1 MTEPTQPTIQTF
13 INRWQASGAAERANY
28 QLFLAEL
35 CDVIGVAHPQPAVE
49 SPHENAYVFEKR
61 VPSAHG
67 TTNFIDLYK
76 RSCFVLEAKQG
87 SDKAET
93 GRLEFSQAALQ
104 RRKQRKTGT
113 AVRGTKSWDTAMEK
127 ARQQAQTYARGLPS
141 NEIADGR
148 PPFIIIV
155 DVGNT
160 IALYSEFSRTG
171 GNYIPFPDPSSYRL
185 KLDDLHDGNVRQ
197 LLKQVWDDP
206 MSLDPSRRSA
216 KVTREI
222 AARLA
227 ALAKSLEGSHDAETV
242 AHFLMRCLFTMFAE
256 DVGLLPERS
265 FFQLLDDIRQDPPSF
280 KPMLEHLWQTMNTG
294 GFSVILRRQIPKFN
308 GGLFAEQ
315 DALPLTLPQ
324 IELLVEAA
332 KADWRDVEPAI
343 FGTLL
348 ERALDKNERHKLGAH
363 YTPRAYVERLVKPT
377 IIEPLRA
384 EWESVQAAALL
395 QADSDQPDKAIAEVE
410 AFHRRLATIRVL
422 DPACGSGNF
431 LYVTLE
437 QLKRLEGEVLNTLEE
452 LGEGQM
458 KLEMAGV
465 TVSPEQFLG
474 IEVNPRAA
482 AIAELVLWIGYLQ
495 WHVRTRGSAPHA
507 EPIIRDF
514 HNIECRDAV
523 LAWDRV
529 EPLLDENGRPVTRWD
544 GQTTKPHPV
553 TGEPVPD
560 ETARIP
566 AYRYLNPR
574 PAAWPDADF
583 VVGNPPFIGIA
594 RMREALGD
602 GYTESLRRTYKS
614 LPDSIDLVMYWWHAA
629 AELTQQGKLQRFGL
643 ITTNSLRQTFNRRVL
658 QTFLDAKN
666 PLSLTFAIPDHPW
679 VDAGEGADVRIA
691 MTVAESGD
699 KSGLLRKVISEKPS
713 ERDDADILFSENK
726 GKIQADLTIGAN
738 VAGAISLRANEG
750 ISNRG
755 FELGSAGFIVTP
767 EQANNLGLGNKESLE
782 NHIRPYLNGRDL
794 AQTSRNVMAIDL
806 HDLSEQDVRSKFP
819 EVYQWLFERVKPQ
832 RDQNRDKRLKE
843 YWWLHRR
850 SRQDLRDMLD
860 GLERFI
866 STIETS
872 KHRFF
877 VFLDKSILPDNK
889 LVNIALDDSYFL
901 GVLSSKIHVAWAL
914 AAGSRLGVG
923 NDPVYVKTN
932 CFEAFPFPDASE
944 TQKARIRALAE
955 QLDAHRKRQ
964 QAQHPNLTLTDMY
977 NVLEKVRDIDNAAV
991 GARRDAPLPTLS
1003 PKEKQI
1009 YEQGLIAILK
1019 QLHDDLDDAVFAAYG
1034 WPSPSPSTSSGAG
1047 SGSGVAEPAEARVAE
1062 PAEALTDEEILQHLV
1077 DLNAERAAE
1086 EANGLVRWLRPEYQ
1100 APDEVQPQQATLL
1113 DVTVTSEVTVT
1124 PDQKQDWPKALK
1136 DRATAVRT
1144 VLAGFGSPVSV
1155 EMVAEGFNG
1164 RRTQKR
1170 LAEVEEILEMLAE
1183 LGQIVENEGKFA
1195 V

>member
-1 MTEPTQPTIQTF
+1 MNQLYNKVTMANNESLLKRDTVNLSGLIQTF

-49 SPHENAYVFEKR
+49 APHENAYVFEKR

-87 SDKAET
+87 SDKADKQPP
-93 GRLEFSQAALQ
+93 EFSQAALQ
-104 RRKQRKTGT
+104 RRQQRKTGT

-127 ARQQAQTYARGLPS
+127 ALQQAQTYARSLPGD
-141 NEIADGR
+141 EIQR
-148 PPFIIIV
+148 PSPFILVV
-155 DVGNT
+155 DVGNS

-185 KLDDLHDGNVRQ
+185 KLDDLHDANVRQ

-216 KVTREI
+216 RVTREI

-227 ALAKSLEGSHDAETV
+227 ALARSLEGNAEPETV

-256 DVGLLPERS
+256 DVGLLPERG
-265 FFQLLDDIRQDPPSF
+265 FTQLLDDMRHDPPSF
-280 KPMLEHLWQTMNTG
+280 QPMLEHLWQTMNTG

-308 GGLFAEQ
+308 GGLFAEPK
-315 DALPLTLPQ
+315 ALPLTLPQ

-363 YTPRAYVERLVKPT
+363 YTPRAYVERLVQPT
-377 IIEPLRA
+377 IIEPLRD
-384 EWESVQAAALL
+384 EWNSVKTAAALY
-395 QADSDQPDKAIAEVE
+395 ADAHQPDKAVAEVE
-410 AFHRRLATIRVL
+410 TFHRRLATIRIL
-422 DPACGSGNF
+422 DPACGTGNF

-458 KLEMAGV
+458 KLEMAGI
-465 TVSPEQFLG
+465 TVSPQQFLG

-495 WHVRTRGSAPHA
+495 WHYRTRGSAPHA
-507 EPIIRDF
+507 EPIIKDF

-523 LAWDRV
+523 LAWDRI

-544 GQTTKPHPV
+544 GRSTKPHPI

-566 AYRYLNPR
+566 AERYINPR
-574 PAAWPDADF
+574 PAEWPKADF

-594 RMREALGD
+594 RMRDALGD
-602 GYTESLRRTYKS
+602 GYTESLRRTYQS
-614 LPDSIDLVMYWWHAA
+614 LPDSIDLVMYWWHVA

-658 QTFLDAKN
+658 QTFLEGQN
-666 PLSLTFAIPDHPW
+666 QLSLTFAIPDHPW
-679 VDAGEGADVRIA
+679 VDAAEGAAVRIA

-699 KSGLLRKVISEKPS
+699 KIGSLRTVVSEQPS
-713 ERDDADILFSENK
+713 ERDDADIVFAEKK
-726 GKIQADLTIGAN
+726 GAIQADLTIGAN
-738 VAGAISLRANEG
+738 VAGAVTIRANEG

-755 FELGSAGFIVTP
+755 FELGSAGFIVTL
-767 EQANNLGLGNKESLE
+767 EQASNLGLGNRESLE

-794 AQTSRNVMAIDL
+794 AQTSRNMMVIDL

-832 RDQNRDKRLKE
+832 RDQNRDPRLKE

-860 GLERFI
+860 GVERFI

-877 VFLDKSILPDNK
+877 VFLNKSILPDNK
-889 LVNIALDDSYFL
+889 LVNIALDDAYFL
-901 GVLSSKIHVAWAL
+901 GVLSSRIHVTWVL
-914 AAGSRLGVG
+914 AAGSTLEDR
-923 NDPVYVKTN
+923 PVYVKTT
-932 CFEAFPFPDASE
+932 CFENFPFPDATE
-944 TQKARIRALAE
+944 AQKRASANWPSSSTPTASGSRRSILA
-955 QLDAHRKRQ
+955 
-964 QAQHPNLTLTDMY
+964 
-977 NVLEKVRDIDNAAV
+977 
-991 GARRDAPLPTLS
+991 
-1003 PKEKQI
+1003 
-1009 YEQGLIAILK
+1009 
-1019 QLHDDLDDAVFAAYG
+1019 
-1034 WPSPSPSTSSGAG
+1034 SPSPTCTTSWKKS
-1047 SGSGVAEPAEARVAE
+1047 
-1062 PAEALTDEEILQHLV
+1062 
-1077 DLNAERAAE
+1077 
-1086 EANGLVRWLRPEYQ
+1086 
-1100 APDEVQPQQATLL
+1100 AP
-1113 DVTVTSEVTVT
+1113 
-1124 PDQKQDWPKALK
+1124 
-1136 DRATAVRT
+1136 
-1144 VLAGFGSPVSV
+1144 
-1155 EMVAEGFNG
+1155 
-1164 RRTQKR
+1164 
-1170 LAEVEEILEMLAE
+1170 
-1183 LGQIVENEGKFA
+1183 
-1195 V
+1195 